1 MVTNSPRISHLL
13 TEHDVELIYTLASR
27 IMVGDIEVHEDVEG
41 RGYLEFLT
49 TLEAVIKV
57 QHTLPIIYHYS
68 TITNNIPL
76 PIIYHYCILN
86 VICIP
91 SALQVKWCSY

>member
-57 QHTLPIIYHYS
+57 QH
-68 TITNNIPL
+68 ITNNIPL
-76 PIIYHYCILN
+76 SLQYQYCITITVPVCLC
-86 VICIP
+86 ICTYMYITV
-91 SALQVKWCSY
+91 LYT